1 MFLVE
6 AIIALSILVVVL
18 SVGLLCLKFLFAV
31 ALVPIKLAIFLTKGL
46 LLLIVVLPLLLIV
59 GTVIAAVLPLG
70 ILLLALPVL
79 AIGGLVFTFAG
90 C

>member
-1 MFLVE
+1 MFLLE

-18 SVGLLCLKFLFAV
+18 SVGLLFLKFIFAV
-31 ALVPIKLAIFLTKGL
+31 ALVPVKIAIFLSKGL
-46 LLLIVVLPLLLIV
+46 LFLIVVLPLLLIV
-59 GTVIAAVLPLG
+59 GTVVAAVLPLG

-79 AIGGLVFTFAG
+79 AIGGIVFTIAG